1 MAKID
6 KILTVPNPLLRRK
19 AKPLKLFTRSKFKR
33 IKNMF
38 RLMYYNNGMGLA
50 APQIGWNTR
59 VFIVNPTGYKKHEMV
74 FINPVIIETSGDL
87 VEATEGCLSVPDVR
101 GTVERREN
109 VKIEAEDLEGFH
121 FTLETSGLLARC
133 ILHENDHL
141 DGVLF
146 TDKVVQN
153 AS

>member
-1 MAKID
+1 MAKFD

-19 AKPLKLFTRSKFKR
+19 AKPLRLFTRSKFKR

-38 RLMYYNNGMGLA
+38 PLMLSHNGMGLA

-59 VFIVNPTGYKKHEMV
+59 VFIINHSGRKRHDLV
-74 FINPVIIETSGDL
+74 FINPIIIETSGDL
-87 VEATEGCLSVPDVR
+87 VTDIEGCLSIPGVN
-101 GTVERREN
+101 GAVERRET
-109 VKIEAEDLEGFH
+109 VVIESEDMEGFH
-121 FTLETSGLLARC
+121 FTLEASGLLARC

-141 DGVLF
+141 NGVLF
-146 TDKVVQN
+146 TDKVVEN

>member
-1 MAKID
+1 MARVD

-19 AKPLKLFTRSKFKR
+19 AKPLKIFTRGKYKR

-38 RLMYYNNGMGLA
+38 QLMYDSGGMGLA

-59 VFIVNPTGYKKHEMV
+59 VFIINPTGYKEHEMV
-74 FINPVIIETSGDL
+74 FINPIILEESGDL
-87 VEATEGCLSVPDVR
+87 VEAKEGCLSVPDVT
-101 GTVERREN
+101 GNVERREN
-109 VKIEAEDLEGFH
+109 VKVAAEDLDGYH
-121 FTLETSGLLARC
+121 VVLEASGLLARC

-141 DGVLF
+141 SGILF
-146 TDKVVQN
+146 IDKVVEN